1 MLSRL
6 LTSTRTLPAIAFTF
20 TLAALP
26 GCVGTTGGE
35 LLAFEAFAAGPEDAT
50 AGEPYTFQTSRGY
63 SVTLDRAIL
72 HVGAVYLNQ
81 SRPASVGSDTSCYLP
96 GVYVAQVT
104 GGLDVDILSPALQPF
119 PEPGSG
125 VSGPALA
132 GEVWLFGGEDV
143 NEVADRTVVLDVA
156 GTARKDG
163 VDYPFEGEITI
174 SDNRAIPPASPA
186 QPGANPICK
195 QRIVTPIPVDLH
207 LEAGDDLVLR
217 VDPRGLFDRVE
228 ISDLPSDGGS
238 PPVHRFQDSDA
249 TAPDRALYDGLRS
262 IEGTYRLLLAD

>member
-1 MLSRL
+1 MAFK
-6 LTSTRTLPAIAFTF
+6 LPAPPAWSLTVFVT
-20 TLAALP
+20 ALSALT

-35 LLAFEAFAAGPEDAT
+35 LLTLDAFAAGPEDAT
-50 AGEPYTFQTSRGY
+50 AGEPYTFETSRGY
-63 SVTLDRAIL
+63 SVTLGRATL

-96 GVYVAQVT
+96 GVYVAEVT
-104 GGLDVDILSPALQPF
+104 SGLDVDLLSPELQPF

-125 VSGPALA
+125 ITGPALA

-143 NEVADRTVVLDVA
+143 NEITDKTVILDVA
-156 GTARKDG
+156 GVARKDG
-163 VDYPFEGEITI
+163 ADYPFEGEITI

-195 QRIVTPIPVDLH
+195 QRIVTPIPVDLD
-207 LEAGDDLVLR
+207 LEAGDSLVLR
-217 VDPRGLFDRVE
+217 VDPAGLFDRVE
-228 ISDLPSDGGS
+228 VSDLPPGTGT

-262 IEGTYRLLLAD
+262 IEGTYRFAIER